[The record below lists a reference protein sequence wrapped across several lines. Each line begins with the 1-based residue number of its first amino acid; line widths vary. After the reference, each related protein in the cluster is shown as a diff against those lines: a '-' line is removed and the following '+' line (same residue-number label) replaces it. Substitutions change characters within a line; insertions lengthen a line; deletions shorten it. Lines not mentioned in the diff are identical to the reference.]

1 MNILFIGDIVGAPGR
16 RAVEELLPRTVDR
29 YCIDLVVAN
38 GENASGGL
46 GITPQ
51 VADFLLNQG
60 VDVLT
65 SGNHIWKH
73 KEILPYLE
81 DTDRLLRPAN
91 YPPETT
97 PGRGLAVVETAAGEP
112 VAIINLEGRVFMSAI
127 ECPFRTVDRLLESL
141 SPEVKVILVDMH
153 AEATS
158 EKQAMGWHLDGRV
171 SAVVGTHTHV
181 QTADE
186 RILPGGTGYISDA
199 GMTGPV
205 DSVIGMKREII
216 LERFLTQRPQ
226 PFRVATQNMQ
236 LQGVVLKIDAPGPLP
251 GSPPGATAVEI
262 GLKVVSGR
270 PPRLI
275 FLSFPSSCL
284 EKFP

>member
-1 MNILFIGDIVGAPGR
+1 MNIFFIGDIVGAPGR
-16 RAVEELLPRTVDR
+16 RAVEELLPRVVDH
-29 YCIDLVVAN
+29 YFIDLVVAN

-51 VADFLLNQG
+51 VADQLLSQG
-60 VDVLT
+60 IDLLT

-81 DTDRLLRPAN
+81 ETDRLLRPAN
-91 YPPETT
+91 YPPET
-97 PGRGLAVVETAAGEP
+97 PGRGFAIVETAAGERAA
-112 VAIINLEGRVFMSAI
+112 VLNLEGRVFMSPL
-127 ECPFRTVDRLLESL
+127 ECPFRTAEQVLASL
-141 SPEVKVILVDMH
+141 PKEVKVILVDMH

-158 EKQAMGWHLDGRV
+158 EKQAMGWFLDGRV

-186 RILPGGTGYISDA
+186 RVLPGGTGYITDV

-205 DSVIGMKREII
+205 DSVIGMKKEII

-226 PFRVATQNMQ
+226 PFKVAAQNIQ
-236 LQGVVLKIDAPGPLP
+236 LQGVILKIDGQGHCQELTRLHLPLK
-251 GSPPGATAVEI
+251 S
-262 GLKVVSGR
+262 
-270 PPRLI
+270 
-275 FLSFPSSCL
+275 
-284 EKFP
+284 